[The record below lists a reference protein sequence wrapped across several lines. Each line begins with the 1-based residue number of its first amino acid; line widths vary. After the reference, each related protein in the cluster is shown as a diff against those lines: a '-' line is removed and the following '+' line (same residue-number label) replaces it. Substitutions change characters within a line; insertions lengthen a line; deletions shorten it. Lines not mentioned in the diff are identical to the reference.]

1 MFYGLTPL
9 GIFHTA
15 VSVMAVIAGVIALL
29 QYKEIS
35 PATRAGQVYVW
46 ATVITCLTAFS
57 IFQHGGFG
65 KPHVLAI
72 LTLMMLALAALA
84 SRSQLFGRASAYVAA
99 VGYSLSFFFHMV
111 PGVTETATRLPY
123 GSPLAA
129 SPEAPPIQGSIA
141 LLFLVFL
148 VGATLQV
155 LRMRGGARQ
164 LAA

>member
-1 MFYGLTPL
+1 
-9 GIFHTA
+9 
-15 VSVMAVIAGVIALL
+15 MAVIAGVIALV

-35 PATRAGQVYVW
+35 PATRAGQGCVW
-46 ATVITCLTAFS
+46 ATVITCLTAFA

-72 LTLMMLALAALA
+72 LTLVLALAALA
-84 SRSQLFGRASAYVAA
+84 SRSQLFARASAYVAA
-99 VGYSLSFFFHMV
+99 VGYSLGFFFHMI
-111 PGVTETATRLPY
+111 PGVTETATRLPF

-129 SPEAPPIQGSIA
+129 SPQTAAIQGSIA

-148 VGATLQV
+148 VGATLRV
-155 LRMRGGARQ
+155 LRMRRGARQ